1 MRIQREKE
9 ELEKKK
15 KGLNKQS
22 ASNGILK
29 KGGES
34 NMFTDSLNSEEISGS
49 AAEMKNH
56 INFQL
61 FFLQRVNIKKLKAIK
76 F

>member
-1 MRIQREKE
+1 M
-9 ELEKKK
+9 EKKK
-15 KGLNKQS
+15 KGLNKQTTS
-22 ASNGILK
+22 SGILK

-34 NMFTDSLNSEEISGS
+34 NMFADSLNSEEISGS

-61 FFLQRVNIKKLKAIK
+61 FFLQRVKIKTYFFYFVFMKILK